1 MYRYMYFQ
9 NQLVFIYEE
18 LINVAKSGLVKYYP
32 KSFLF
37 SILKNKE
44 NHNSN
49 TDFVAGFDSQ
59 CLNFDRKQDS
69 THSGFGGA
77 IQTV

>member
-1 MYRYMYFQ
+1 MYMYFQ
-9 NQLVFIYEE
+9 NQLVFIYKE

-44 NHNSN
+44 NHN
-49 TDFVAGFDSQ
+49 F
-59 CLNFDRKQDS
+59 L
-69 THSGFGGA
+69 
-77 IQTV
+77 ILIL

>member
-1 MYRYMYFQ
+1 MYMYFQ

-18 LINVAKSGLVKYYP
+18 LPVINVAKSGLVKYYP

-44 NHNSN
+44 NHN
-49 TDFVAGFDSQ
+49 F
-59 CLNFDRKQDS
+59 L
-69 THSGFGGA
+69 
-77 IQTV
+77 ILIL

>member
-1 MYRYMYFQ
+1 MYMYFQ
-9 NQLVFIYEE
+9 NLLVFIYEE

-44 NHNSN
+44 NHN
-49 TDFVAGFDSQ
+49 F
-59 CLNFDRKQDS
+59 L
-69 THSGFGGA
+69 
-77 IQTV
+77 ILIL

>member
-1 MYRYMYFQ
+1 MYMYFQ
-9 NQLVFIYEE
+9 NQLVFIYMYKE

-44 NHNSN
+44 NHN
-49 TDFVAGFDSQ
+49 F
-59 CLNFDRKQDS
+59 L
-69 THSGFGGA
+69 
-77 IQTV
+77 ILIL